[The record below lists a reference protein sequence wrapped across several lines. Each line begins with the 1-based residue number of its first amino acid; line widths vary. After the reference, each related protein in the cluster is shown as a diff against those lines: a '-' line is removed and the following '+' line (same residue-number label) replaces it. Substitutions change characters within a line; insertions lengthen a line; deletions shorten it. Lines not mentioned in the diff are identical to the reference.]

1 MKKQTNLATN
11 TPEVEPE
18 IRSLKDAGY
27 QSAKSREGSVSS
39 AEYVFKMYP
48 SFHETQPDEAVDQL
62 VEGFKLR
69 FYEFSKEYRGDKF
82 YKMDGE
88 TPIPVPEGTAG
99 ATMVNVNVAMAYTQQ
114 AYGKL
119 KDTNPGLHKAL
130 KGIRDGFNK
139 YKSENLK
146 TIIRQCRI
154 LAKPEGAARGATKG
168 FLEALNAM
176 FESYDKRVKSA
187 KDRGDATADPV
198 KFRVARDAFLKA
210 YNV

>member
-27 QSAKSREGSVSS
+27 QSAKSRDGSESS

-62 VEGFKLR
+62 VEGMKIR
-69 FYEFSKEYRGDKF
+69 FHEAHKTHRGDKF

-114 AYGKL
+114 AFTRL
-119 KDTNPGLHKAL
+119 KDTDKGLHSAMKP
-130 KGIRDGFNK
+130 IRDAFNK
-139 YKSENLK
+139 YKSDVLK
-146 TIIRQCRI
+146 TIIKGCRD
-154 LAKPEGAARGATKG
+154 LAKPEGKTRGATKD
-168 FLEALNAM
+168 FLVALIEM
-176 FESYDKRVKSA
+176 FDSYDKRARSA
-187 KDRGDATADPV
+187 KDRGDATADPI